1 MRKEA
6 SLNQWK
12 ELYDETLKLKALEPW
27 KYLDSADLIAIKL
40 QGMEEPVFMSVM
52 GRLGTCYGVSMYE
65 GMDGLADFDMVA
77 NAEGKNGPS
86 IYDTM
91 MDQSCITWYAGD
103 RDEVPEAQKK
113 VIKELG
119 LKFRGK
125 GQWQYFLSFEKG
137 YTPFTL
143 DARETGIL
151 TEAFKGLFM
160 AVRAIK
166 EKRISVDFEQGEILW
181 RLYNTET
188 KEWNMFAGPL
198 PPCKRE
204 YPEIELEDQELR
216 QKLKEQRQ
224 TNQELAIE
232 LAYLQTEIR
241 DQEYDRPLCPRVL
254 IVMDWKRDM
263 ILNMDLMRP
272 EDYEIDV
279 ILNFFIPYVLSNGR
293 MKKIRARNPW
303 VFAALIEICEYCGI
317 ELVKTG
323 LGKVDNILKEMMDR
337 MG

>member
-6 SLNQWK
+6 SLDQWK
-12 ELYDETLKLKALEPW
+12 ELYDVTLNLKELEPW

-40 QGMEEPVFMSVM
+40 QGIEEPVFMSVM
-52 GRLGTCYGVSMYE
+52 GRLGSCYGVSMYE

-77 NAEGKNGPS
+77 KADGKDGPS

-113 VIKELG
+113 VIKELE

-125 GQWQYFLSFEKG
+125 GQ
-137 YTPFTL
+137 
-143 DARETGIL
+143 
-151 TEAFKGLFM
+151 
-160 AVRAIK
+160 
-166 EKRISVDFEQGEILW
+166 
-181 RLYNTET
+181 
-188 KEWNMFAGPL
+188 
-198 PPCKRE
+198 PPCERE

-232 LAYLQTEIR
+232 LAYLQTEVR

-263 ILNMDLMRP
+263 ILNMDLLRP

-303 VFAALIEICEYCGI
+303 VFAALIDICEYCGI
-317 ELVKTG
+317 ELKKTG
-323 LGKVDNILKEMMDR
+323 L
-337 MG
+337 

>member
-1 MRKEA
+1 
-6 SLNQWK
+6 
-12 ELYDETLKLKALEPW
+12 
-27 KYLDSADLIAIKL
+27 
-40 QGMEEPVFMSVM
+40 
-52 GRLGTCYGVSMYE
+52 
-65 GMDGLADFDMVA
+65 
-77 NAEGKNGPS
+77 
-86 IYDTM
+86 
-91 MDQSCITWYAGD
+91 
-103 RDEVPEAQKK
+103 
-113 VIKELG
+113 
-119 LKFRGK
+119 
-125 GQWQYFLSFEKG
+125 
-137 YTPFTL
+137 
-143 DARETGIL
+143 
-151 TEAFKGLFM
+151 M

-317 ELVKTG
+317 ELVKTS
-323 LGKVDNILKEMMDR
+323 LGKVDNILKEMTDR